1 MSNEVIA
8 RIDISKPAG
17 RKIVKSLEK
26 EKSVKLEYP
35 LPESIAGQK
44 LYTHEEVWAKI
55 EKKIEEHYGVKCN
68 LKWNIK

>member
-1 MSNEVIA
+1 MSTEVIA
-8 RIDISKPAG
+8 RIDVSKPAG

-44 LYTHEEVWAKI
+44 KYTIDEAF
-55 EKKIEEHYGVKCN
+55 EKCYDVLSKNYAVDVRK
-68 LKWNIK
+68 L